1 MDAELADPFDPPTTF
16 EYPSVN
22 KSMQLHAFS

>member
-16 EYPSVN
+16 EYPSVKKVRN
-22 KSMQLHAFS
+22 CTFS